1 MTTTLT
7 RHAGAVLLVPVTVA
21 ALTACGGIGARLT
34 FTDTEKGKVTEIA
47 MQGGS
52 GDVIVHTTAAGTETT
67 ITRVVQH
74 SSDPGPS
81 YRMEGTVLRI
91 DTTCGPD
98 CTVSYDITAP
108 AGVAVTGGLTS
119 GDVRLTDVKSADVT
133 LTSGDIEV
141 HGATA
146 GVTARSRS
154 GDMGVTGVKGAV
166 TLEAGSGD
174 VRATD
179 LAGPVTART
188 DSGNIDVTLTEP
200 ANVTLEA
207 SSGDVRVSVP
217 AGAYQVRADTGSGD
231 ANVGI
236 DNDPTAKN
244 RLDIRARSG
253 DVTVATS

>member
-47 MQGGS
+47 MQGAS
-52 GDVIVHTTAAGTETT
+52 GDVTVHTAAGTETT

-81 YRMEGTVLRI
+81 YRMDGTVLRI
-91 DTTCGPD
+91 DTSCGPD

-119 GDVRLTDVKSADVT
+119 GDVRLTDVGSADVT

-154 GDMGVTGVKGAV
+154 GDMGVTGVAGKV
-166 TLEAGSGD
+166 TLEAGSGNL
-174 VRATD
+174 RATD
-179 LAGPVTART
+179 VNGPVTART
-188 DSGNIDVTLTEP
+188 NSGDIDVRLTKP
-200 ANVTLEA
+200 ANVTVEA
-207 SSGDVRVSVP
+207 SSGDVRVFVP

-253 DVTVATS
+253 DVTLAAT

>member
-1 MTTTLT
+1 MTTTLPH
-7 RHAGAVLLVPVTVA
+7 RVGALCVAVTAA
-21 ALTACGGIGARLT
+21 ALTAACGGIGARLT
-34 FTDTEKGKVTEIA
+34 FTDTEKSKVTEIA

-52 GDVIVHTTAAGTETT
+52 GDVTVHTAAVTQTT

-91 DTTCGPD
+91 DTSCGPD

-119 GDVRLTDVKSADVT
+119 GDIRLTDVRTANVT

-174 VRATD
+174 VRAVD

-188 DSGNIDVTLTEP
+188 NSGDIDVTLTEP
-200 ANVTLEA
+200 ANVTVEG

-217 AGAYQVRADTGSGD
+217 AGAYRVRADTGSGD

-236 DNDPTAKN
+236 DNDPTATN
-244 RLDIRARSG
+244 MLDIRTRSG
-253 DVTVATS
+253 DVTVATA

>member
-21 ALTACGGIGARLT
+21 ALTACGGMGARLT
-34 FTDTEKGKVTEIA
+34 FTDTVKGKVTEIA
-47 MQGGS
+47 MQGAS
-52 GDVIVHTTAAGTETT
+52 GDVTVHTAAGTETT

-74 SSDPGPS
+74 RSDPGPS

-91 DTTCGPD
+91 DTICGPD

-108 AGVAVTGGLTS
+108 PGVAVTGGLTS

-174 VRATD
+174 LRATD

-188 DSGNIDVTLTEP
+188 GSGNIDVTLTAP
-200 ANVTLEA
+200 ANVTVEA
-207 SSGDVRVSVP
+207 SSGDVRVTVP

-236 DNDPTAKN
+236 DNDPTATN
-244 RLDIRARSG
+244 VLNIRTRSG
-253 DVTVATS
+253 DVTIATS

>member
-7 RHAGAVLLVPVTVA
+7 RRAGALCVAVTAA
-21 ALTACGGIGARLT
+21 ALTTACGGIGARLT

-52 GDVIVHTTAAGTETT
+52 GDVTVHTAAGTETT

-81 YRMEGTVLRI
+81 YRMDGTVLRI
-91 DTTCGPD
+91 DTICGPD

-108 AGVAVTGGLTS
+108 PGVAVTGGLTS

-188 DSGNIDVTLTEP
+188 SSGDIDVTLTEP
-200 ANVTLEA
+200 ANVTVEA
-207 SSGDVRVSVP
+207 SSGDVRVTVP
-217 AGAYQVRADTGSGD
+217 AGAYRVRADTGSGD

-236 DNDPTAKN
+236 DNNPTATN
-244 RLDIRARSG
+244 MLDIRTRSG
-253 DVTVATS
+253 DVTVAAA

>member
-47 MQGGS
+47 MQGSS
-52 GDVIVHTTAAGTETT
+52 GDVTVHTAAGTETT

-81 YRMEGTVLRI
+81 YRIEGTVLRI
-91 DTTCGPD
+91 DTSCGPD

-154 GDMGVTGVKGAV
+154 GDMGVTGVGGAV
-166 TLEAGSGD
+166 TLDAGSGD

-179 LAGPVTART
+179 VNGPVTART
-188 DSGNIDVTLTEP
+188 NSGDIDVRLSAP
-200 ANVTLEA
+200 ASVTAEA
-207 SSGDVRVSVP
+207 SSGDVRVTVP
-217 AGAYQVRADTGSGD
+217 AGPYRVRTARSSGES
-231 ANVGI
+231 NVGI
-236 DNDPTAKN
+236 TDDPTAKN
-244 RLDIRARSG
+244 VLDVRTRSG
-253 DVTVATS
+253 DVTIATA

>member
-1 MTTTLT
+1 MTPTLA
-7 RHAGAVLLVPVTVA
+7 RRAGALCVAVTAA
-21 ALTACGGIGARLT
+21 ALTAACGGVGARLT

-52 GDVIVHTTAAGTETT
+52 GDVTVHTAAGTETT

-91 DTTCGPD
+91 DTICGPD

-174 VRATD
+174 LRATD

-188 DSGNIDVTLTEP
+188 GSGNIDVTLTAP
-200 ANVTLEA
+200 ASVTAEA
-207 SSGDVRVSVP
+207 SSGDIRVTVP
-217 AGAYQVRADTGSGD
+217 AGAYRVRTGTGSGD
-231 ANVGI
+231 AHVGI
-236 DNDPTAKN
+236 ADDPSATNA
-244 RLDIRARSG
+244 LDIQARSG
-253 DVTVATS
+253 DVTIATS